1 MSSRLAFPFL
11 SHLHLAYSS
20 QLGDTQVML
29 TFGEHQI
36 TPFQRT
42 FQIGD
47 QNVSTDVDISFAQSA
62 IPSFEGTARLHF
74 TCNIID
80 GTYTK
85 KLRQY
90 DWFDI

>member
-1 MSSRLAFPFL
+1 
-11 SHLHLAYSS
+11 
-20 QLGDTQVML
+20 ML

-47 QNVSTDVDISFAQSA
+47 QNVSTDVDISVAQGA
-62 IPSFEGTARLHF
+62 GPSCEGAARLHF
-74 TCNIID
+74 TYNTVD

-85 KLRQY
+85 N
-90 DWFDI
+90 